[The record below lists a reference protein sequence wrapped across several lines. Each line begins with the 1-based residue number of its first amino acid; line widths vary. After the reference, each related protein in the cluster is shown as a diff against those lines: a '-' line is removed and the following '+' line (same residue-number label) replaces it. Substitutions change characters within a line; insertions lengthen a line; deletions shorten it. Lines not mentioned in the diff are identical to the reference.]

1 MQYSLSH
8 RTKILVFSG
17 VHMNEVSEKALKS
30 SRRFYIVEAALEYFI
45 SILVAGSY
53 LATLTKEL
61 GISDSLTGVLSA
73 IISLGCLFQ
82 LLSMFVRRTQVKSF
96 VIVFSI
102 INQLLFMLLYVIP
115 LTNFKSQTK
124 VVIFIAVIFTAY
136 LIYNFIHPKKVNWLM
151 SLVENKNRGKFT
163 ASKEIVS
170 LLSGIFFSFG
180 MGTVLDY
187 FSEKGEIR
195 ISFTISAIV
204 IFVLMVLH
212 ALTMIFSVEKP
223 SPKTTTQGFKQTIR
237 DLITNKNILRVSVV
251 FILYYIANYSSVPF
265 YGSYQISELGLNLK
279 FVSAITICGSV
290 SRICVSKFWGRYA
303 DKKSF
308 AAMIEKCFF
317 FLLFSQL
324 CVILAVPTVGKI
336 MFVLYNILHG
346 IALGGINS
354 ALTNLIFDYAPSE
367 KRADSLAITQALA
380 GLTGFLTTLFVSP
393 LVSYIQSNGNT
404 IFGLPIYAQQF
415 ITIISLLFTVVAI
428 FYTRFTFIKSKK
440 A

>member
-1 MQYSLSH
+1 
-8 RTKILVFSG
+8 
-17 VHMNEVSEKALKS
+17 
-30 SRRFYIVEAALEYFI
+30 
-45 SILVAGSY
+45 
-53 LATLTKEL
+53 
-61 GISDSLTGVLSA
+61 
-73 IISLGCLFQ
+73 
-82 LLSMFVRRTQVKSF
+82 
-96 VIVFSI
+96 
-102 INQLLFMLLYVIP
+102 
-115 LTNFKSQTK
+115 
-124 VVIFIAVIFTAY
+124 
-136 LIYNFIHPKKVNWLM
+136 M

-223 SPKTTTQGFKQTIR
+223 SPKTTTQGFKQTTR
-237 DLITNKNILRVSVV
+237 ALITNNNILRVGVV

-428 FYTRFTFIKSKK
+428 FYTRFTLIKSKK